1 MAEERK
7 EPIMSTL
14 PVSDT
19 DIHTGL
25 TAALI
30 AVWLSIAILVSA
42 LLIAEFAPV
51 RIDHARAEQV
61 ISTTLPADPAS
72 YAVLGP

>member
-1 MAEERK
+1 MT
-7 EPIMSTL
+7 TL
-14 PVSDT
+14 NLSDSGAQ
-19 DIHTGL
+19 TGL
-25 TAALI
+25 MAALI
-30 AVWLSIAILVSA
+30 AVWLSIAILVSV